1 MNIIARFILSLA
13 ILAAFVLTGSFL
25 VGGGIVSSF
34 VGLALWMIGV
44 VAALFSFVMTNRVC
58 RKPTDLSVG

>member
-1 MNIIARFILSLA
+1 MNLIARFILSLA

-44 VAALFSFVMTNRVC
+44 VAALFSFVMTKR
-58 RKPTDLSVG
+58 R